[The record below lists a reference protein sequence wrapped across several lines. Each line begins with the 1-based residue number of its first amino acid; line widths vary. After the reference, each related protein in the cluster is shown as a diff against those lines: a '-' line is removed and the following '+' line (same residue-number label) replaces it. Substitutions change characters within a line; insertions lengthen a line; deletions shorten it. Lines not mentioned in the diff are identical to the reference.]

1 MVTLL
6 TRLYEGTC
14 VSKELDAYL
23 LGLMEKQNDRQLLGA
38 LLPKKL
44 RLAQVSTSEGRVQ
57 NAGGIIMPR
66 KYILVIMTDKALRKD
81 ETMKTINQISSI
93 IFNTVNDKE
102 VFKK

>member
-44 RLAQVSTSEGRVQ
+44 RLAQVSTSEAASKMQGHHLCQ
-57 NAGGIIMPR
+57 GKIHPCHHDG
-66 KYILVIMTDKALRKD
+66 
-81 ETMKTINQISSI
+81 
-93 IFNTVNDKE
+93 
-102 VFKK
+102 